1 MGQKKLI
8 RFAEITTFKNVFQY
22 PEGSAGNWHKHFDN
36 KHPIVL
42 ELACGK
48 GEYALGLSQLYPE
61 KNFIGV
67 DIKGNRIWVGAKK
80 AIENNI
86 TNVAFIRS
94 QIGMINNYFSP
105 SEIDEIWLP
114 FPDPQLR
121 LSKAKNRL
129 THPIFLRKFQQILKS
144 GGYINL
150 KTDSPTLYEFTKLVI
165 SVYGLNILADSNDIA
180 KDLPENKELQIK
192 THYEGLD
199 IAGSKKVH
207 YLKFK
212 IDNELDLDKD
222 EALMNEV
229 KLKEKENKEGKV
241 IDEKEID

>member
-8 RFAEITTFKNVFQY
+8 RFAEITTFNNVFQY

-36 KHPIVL
+36 NNPIVL

-48 GEYALGLSQLYPE
+48 GEYAIGLSKLYPE

-80 AIENNI
+80 AIENKI

-94 QIGMINNYFSP
+94 QIGMINNYFTP

-165 SVYGLNILADSNDIA
+165 SVYGLSLVSDSNDIA

-212 IDNELDLDKD
+212 IDNQLDVDKD
-222 EALMNEV
+222 EALMKQV
-229 KLKEKENKEGKV
+229 KLIEKGNKEGKLT
-241 IDEKEID
+241 DEKEID